1 MDRAVDISDPIVAL
15 ERLFLNEDRDVCV
28 TLCDVDGDGELSLSD
43 PIAILQFL
51 YQGDTFR
58 VPLPAR
64 EEFCDGIDTD
74 CDGATDEDCPQEGGV
89 SVQLAWDP
97 VTKNVQG
104 SLEDVAGYKVHF
116 GRSPG
121 GYPHVRDAHGT
132 PQYKLS
138 GLIPLVRYY
147 FAVTAYDRAGNTSDY
162 SNEVSVLAG
171 R

>member
-1 MDRAVDISDPIVAL
+1 MDRAVDISDSIVAL
-15 ERLFLNEDRDVCV
+15 ERLFLNKDRDVCV
-28 TLCDVDGDGELSLSD
+28 ALCDVDGDGELSLSD

-64 EEFCDGIDTD
+64 EELCDGIDTD
-74 CDGATDEDCPQEGGV
+74 CDGSTDEDCPEEGGV

-97 VTKNVQG
+97 VTKDVKG
-104 SLEDVAGYKVHF
+104 GLEGVAGYKVHF
-116 GRSPG
+116 GRISG
-121 GYPHVRDAHGT
+121 EYSQVRDAHGT
-132 PQYKLS
+132 PQYMLS

-147 FAVTAYDRAGNTSDY
+147 FAVTAYDRAANTSDY
-162 SNEVSVLAG
+162 SNEVSVLTG